1 MKLTRSQ
8 VREFSAL
15 KAELNT
21 AGVPDLITRAEAAR
35 LCDKYALD
43 APMYQRGNQS
53 TPFRRIDVIVY
64 MVRRGV
70 CPSRTRRFS
79 MSLGGFVS

>member
-8 VREFSAL
+8 VREFGAL
-15 KAELNT
+15 KAELDT
-21 AGVPDLITRAEAAR
+21 AGVPDLITRAEAAK

-43 APMYQRGNQS
+43 APQYSRGDAS
-53 TPFRRIDVIVY
+53 TPFRRIDVLVY

-79 MSLGGFVS
+79 ISLGGFVS